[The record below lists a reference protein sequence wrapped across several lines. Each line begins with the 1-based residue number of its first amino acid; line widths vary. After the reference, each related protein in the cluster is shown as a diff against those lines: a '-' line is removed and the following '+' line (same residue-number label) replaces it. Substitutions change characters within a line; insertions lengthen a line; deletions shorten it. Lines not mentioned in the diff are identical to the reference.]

1 MLMKKKNFSFVAP
14 RNLKVPVCYD
24 DEFAPDIKYI
34 IKEKKICKQELIQL
48 HTQRTYRV
56 YMIGFLPGFA
66 YMGEVDVKI
75 AMNRKTSPQNV
86 SKGSVGIAG
95 NQTGIYPMDSPG
107 GWNIIGKTPV
117 ELYETNEN
125 GMNTYFK
132 AGDIVQFFSISKNEF
147 ENY

>member
-1 MLMKKKNFSFVAP
+1 MLTTERDFSPIVP
-14 RNLKVPVCYD
+14 RNVNVPVCYD
-24 DEFAPDIKYI
+24 DEFAPDIPHI
-34 IKEKKICKQELIQL
+34 TKEKKISKQELIQL

-66 YMGEVDVKI
+66 YMGEVDQSI
-75 AMNRKTSPQNV
+75 AMNRKTAPQQV
-86 SKGSVGIAG
+86 SAGSVGIAG

-117 ELYETNEN
+117 KLYEMNEH

-147 ENY
+147 KHY